1 MSQQSRSLDLYDAR
15 YRDTINPV
23 ASLGFIGLATDR
35 ASHLDFMHFL
45 RPFDGVAVHNTRIPF
60 APVATP
66 ETLRALEHRIAD
78 GVELLVP
85 GQPLATISFSCTAA
99 SIAIGLDGVHAAI
112 RSVRP
117 DSLSVTPIDAATE
130 AFRLLGVRR
139 LSVLMPYRIETCG
152 LVLDH
157 IEGQG
162 FVIDKSG
169 TFNLGGDPDMNL
181 MDPERIY
188 EAALEA
194 CAKTSD
200 ALFISCTGWMTHTVV
215 DRLEK
220 ALGKPVLTSNQVLA
234 WRAVRGAGVSQQVS
248 GLGLLFQHK

>member
-1 MSQQSRSLDLYDAR
+1 MSQQNRSLDLYSPR
-15 YRDTINPV
+15 YRDIINPI
-23 ASLGFIGLATDR
+23 ASLGFVGLATDR

-45 RPFDGVAVHNTRIPF
+45 RPFEGVAVHNTRIPF

-66 ETLRALEHRIAD
+66 ETLQALEHRIAD

-99 SIAIGLDGVHAAI
+99 SVAIGVERVHAAI
-112 RSVRP
+112 RSVRS
-117 DSLSVTPIDAATE
+117 DSIPVTPIDAATE
-130 AFRLLGVRR
+130 AFRLLGIRH
-139 LSVLMPYRIETCG
+139 LSVLMPYRVETCA

-157 IEGQG
+157 FEAQD
-162 FVIDKSG
+162 FVIDKGGS
-169 TFNLGGDPDMNL
+169 FNLDGDPEMNR
-181 MDPERIY
+181 MDPERIF

-200 ALFISCTGWMTHTVV
+200 ALFISCTGWMTHPVV

-234 WRAVRGAGVSQQVS
+234 WRALRAAGVSRQVS
-248 GLGLLFQHK
+248 GQGQLFQNT